1 MEQIMLRRTP
11 KNASPCTDQV
21 VGDILSSWRYDI
33 SGISAELRT
42 DYVQHLAECELCRHR
57 QRWHRNIDV
66 VLVVLTSF
74 SVLAFIL
81 ALAVIRHE
89 ETLRTWSRALQVQQ
103 LTLVI
108 SLETVA
114 LVGLLVSMLAW
125 VLVAIATPA
134 PTYLRDILQQ
144 HHEYRRRH
152 KHA

>member
-1 MEQIMLRRTP
+1 MSKSAPTSER
-11 KNASPCTDQV
+11 ACTDQV
-21 VGDILSSWRYDI
+21 IGDILSSWRYDI
-33 SGISAELRT
+33 SGISAEMRT
-42 DYVQHLAECELCRHR
+42 DYEQHLAECDLCRHR

-66 VLVVLTSF
+66 VLIALTSF

-103 LTLVI
+103 LTLVF
-108 SLETVA
+108 SLETIA
-114 LVGLLVSMLAW
+114 LAGLLVSMVAW

-134 PTYLRDILQQ
+134 PTYLRGIIQQ
-144 HHEYRRRH
+144 HNEYRGRH